1 MQSHEASPQRDVS
14 VPGGPPRADGVI
26 ARVAFWLAALL
37 WLWLL
42 VALTALAL
50 GLLTLYR
57 GDRILPGVHVLGA
70 DLGGRTTAEAANLIS
85 DAWRGRTITLD
96 TGAIQ
101 QHMSP
106 DELGLALDAAAT
118 GRLAHDQGR
127 RLAGPDDVRLV
138 ANQLLAAVSPR
149 LATSERIE
157 IAAVW
162 RFERD
167 AAAAALRQFAQ
178 QLALPA
184 RDATIRINQGRVE
197 WTPSQAGQAL
207 DIAAALASLEQR
219 PVEVLQSGR
228 LTAPVVVITPTLT
241 DVSAAVAEANRLL
254 AQETVVRLYDPIND
268 ERLAWTVDR
277 PTLGGWLALTGD
289 SQGWI
294 VDEGRLAAW
303 VAGQA
308 AALGALRYIDA
319 DVAVPALAQAAAAGH
334 RELRLRVFHRPQTH
348 IVRSGET
355 LSSIAAQYGFPYP
368 GLERANPEL
377 GSLVYVGQRVT
388 IPSPDELLPLPVVE
402 NKRIVVSLS
411 GQWMRTYENGKVKWT
426 LAVSTG
432 IPSSPTS
439 PGVFQV
445 QSHEMNAYAA
455 SWDLW
460 MPYFMGIYRPVP
472 GQDFMNGFHGFPT
485 CGDSQLLWTN
495 ALGRPV
501 TFGCILL
508 SNENAARALPL
519 GRGGSDRGGGV
530 VR

>member
-1 MQSHEASPQRDVS
+1 M
-14 VPGGPPRADGVI
+14 
-26 ARVAFWLAALL
+26 
-37 WLWLL
+37 
-42 VALTALAL
+42 
-50 GLLTLYR
+50 
-57 GDRILPGVHVLGA
+57 
-70 DLGGRTTAEAANLIS
+70 
-85 DAWRGRTITLD
+85 
-96 TGAIQ
+96 
-101 QHMSP
+101 
-106 DELGLALDAAAT
+106 
-118 GRLAHDQGR
+118 
-127 RLAGPDDVRLV
+127 
-138 ANQLLAAVSPR
+138 
-149 LATSERIE
+149 
-157 IAAVW
+157 
-162 RFERD
+162 
-167 AAAAALRQFAQ
+167 
-178 QLALPA
+178 
-184 RDATIRINQGRVE
+184 
-197 WTPSQAGQAL
+197 
-207 DIAAALASLEQR
+207 
-219 PVEVLQSGR
+219 
-228 LTAPVVVITPTLT
+228 VVITPTLT

-277 PTLGGWLALTGD
+277 PTLGGWLALTENR
-289 SQGWI
+289 QGWT
-294 VDEGRLAAW
+294 VDEGRIAAW

-308 AALGALRYIDA
+308 ATLGALRYIDA
-319 DVAVPALAQAAAAGH
+319 DAAVPALAQAVAAGH

-368 GLERANPEL
+368 WLERANPEL

-485 CGDSQLLWTN
+485 RGDSQLLWTN

-508 SNENAARALPL
+508 SNENAAALY
-519 GRGGSDRGGGV
+519 RWAEEGV
-530 VR
+530 VVVVEW